1 MPPKHTTPAAQTQAP
16 LETSLKQ
23 LSIGEDQEQTTGDE
37 VPPRA
42 PGKKNKMRKNRNRT
56 NRRSRPSRNATV
68 EDAGNLAETEGIG
81 EVEWEDVNGTG
92 TTSPP
97 SDTDTITTEPLPQ
110 FRLGGALPVTP
121 GGSHIEVP
129 VLAHY
134 ELRPLPSVGDDAND
148 NDEGLFATQK
158 IKAGTRIISEQPL
171 FTLPAPGDQVPQL
184 MAAYENLS
192 KPNQDAIWNLRPA
205 AATVS
210 DALMN
215 IRYLAD
221 GLHADLETIEDKPE
235 KCRTAREKK
244 TLIEMPSKLEYAMNV
259 YRVAARWHA
268 NRSSLVN
275 IPMEERDNLP
285 SGTPIT
291 GLFIERAH
299 IRHSCVPNCFAS
311 YDADLG
317 RLNVHVTR
325 DIQEGEELTCSSFAD
340 DMYYSNAVD
349 RKEELYNW
357 GLTCNCEACDSQ
369 HPKYETHE
377 TARTRAHTRVVML
390 NDTLTRLERGEDL
403 TEVRAPL
410 RVVHH
415 AANTPQDEL
424 NTAQR
429 LLLDLVRDLK
439 TSGCESV
446 ETVRW
451 RNILVDR
458 IMPARATV
466 IPEGDVLVAWQVILH
481 HARETER
488 VGMMCYGEDREDFEV
503 LRQTREGA
511 EATITMIE
519 EAIAAEEAARDLAE
533 GEDGM
538 RMGRTTMRAKT
549 EKNVDTL
556 KERGQ

>member
-1 MPPKHTTPAAQTQAP
+1 MPSKRANSAAQPQAP
-16 LETSLKQ
+16 IDTELSQ
-23 LSIGEDQEQTTGDE
+23 LSIGDDHEQKVGDK
-37 VPPRA
+37 PPPNA
-42 PGKKNKMRKNRNRT
+42 PGRRNKNTKNRNRT
-56 NRRSRPSRNATV
+56 DRQSRPNRKATV
-68 EDAGNLAETEGIG
+68 EDANNLADTESVG
-81 EVEWEDVNGTG
+81 EAEWEDVNGTG
-92 TTSPP
+92 ITSPP
-97 SDTDTITTEPLPQ
+97 SDTNTIATEPLPH
-110 FRLGGALPVTP
+110 FRFGRALPHTP
-121 GGSHIEVP
+121 GGSYIEVP

-134 ELRPLPSVGDDAND
+134 ELRQLPSVDDDAND

-158 IKAGTRIISEQPL
+158 IEAGTRIISEQPL

-205 AATVS
+205 AATAS

-215 IRYLAD
+215 LRYLAD
-221 GLHADLETIEDKPE
+221 ALHADLETIEDKPE
-235 KCRTAREKK
+235 KHRTARERKIL
-244 TLIEMPSKLEYAMNV
+244 TEMSPKLEYAMNV

-268 NRSSLVN
+268 NRSSLLN
-275 IPMEERDNLP
+275 IPVEERDNLP
-285 SGTPIT
+285 NGTPIT

-299 IRHSCVPNCFAS
+299 IRHSCIPNCFAS

-317 RLNVHVTR
+317 RMNVHVTR

-349 RKEELYNW
+349 RKEKLFNW
-357 GLTCNCEACDSQ
+357 GLTCSCEACDSQ
-369 HPKYETHE
+369 HPNYETHE

-390 NDTLTRLERGEDL
+390 NDTLTRLERGDDL
-403 TEVRAPL
+403 TE
-410 RVVHH
+410 
-415 AANTPQDEL
+415 DEL

-481 HARETER
+481 HARESER
-488 VGMMCYGEDREDFEV
+488 VGRVCYGEDREDSRV

-511 EATITMIE
+511 EATITVIE
-519 EAIAAEEAARDLAE
+519 EAIAAEEAAWDLAE
-533 GEDGM
+533 GEDGDED
-538 RMGRTTMRAKT
+538 GADDDK
-549 EKNVDTL
+549 
-556 KERGQ
+556 GQDGEE